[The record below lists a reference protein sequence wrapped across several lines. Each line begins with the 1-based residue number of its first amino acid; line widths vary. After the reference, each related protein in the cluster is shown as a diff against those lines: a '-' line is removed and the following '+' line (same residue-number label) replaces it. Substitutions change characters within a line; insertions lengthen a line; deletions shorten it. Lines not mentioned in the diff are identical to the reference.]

1 LTKNNYEVIIDTM
14 NIFYLDKDPKTCAEM
29 HCDKHVVKMI
39 IEYAQLM
46 STAHRVLDGDQYE
59 GRTANNRRIKR
70 WKHPIP
76 VMEKT
81 LYKAS
86 HVNHPSGK
94 WTRDSQN
101 HYNWLYEMWTHL
113 CDEYTHR
120 YGKVHMTDTKL
131 RELLQSSPMQIPV
144 ETYVDPYLAMPD
156 DVKQTNVVEAY
167 KNYYINYKKDFAKWT
182 QRPVPEFMKFKTH
195 AGFAS

>member
-1 LTKNNYEVIIDTM
+1 M

-46 STAHRVLDGDQYE
+46 STAHRVLDGDPYVSQTL
-59 GRTANNRRIKR
+59 GGRRIQR
-70 WKHPIP
+70 WKHPIAK
-76 VMEKT
+76 MEKT

-86 HVNHPSGK
+86 HVKHPSGL
-94 WTRDSQN
+94 WTRASQN

-120 YGKVHMTDTKL
+120 YGKVHLTDKKL
-131 RELLQSSPMQIPV
+131 REMLQSAPMQIDV
-144 ETYVDPYLAMPD
+144 EPFVDPYLAMPD
-156 DVKQTNVVEAY
+156 DVKQSNVVEAY

-182 QRPVPEFMKFKTH
+182 KRPIPEFMNFETH
-195 AGFAS
+195 AGYAS

>member
-1 LTKNNYEVIIDTM
+1 M

-46 STAHRVLDGDQYE
+46 STAHRVLDGDPYE
-59 GRTANNRRIKR
+59 GKTANGRRIAR
-70 WKHPIP
+70 WRHPIEK
-76 VMEKT
+76 MENT

-86 HVNHPSGK
+86 HIKHPSNL
-94 WTRDSQN
+94 WVRASQN

-120 YGKVHMTDTKL
+120 YGKIHETDRKL
-131 RELLQSSPMQIPV
+131 RDMLSSAPMQIDV
-144 ETYVDPYLAMPD
+144 EPYVDPYLAMPD

-182 QRPVPEFMKFKTH
+182 KRPVPQFMKFETH
-195 AGFAS
+195 AGYAS

>member
-1 LTKNNYEVIIDTM
+1 M
-14 NIFYLDKDPKTCAEM
+14 NLFYLHEEPEVSAKL

-59 GRTANNRRIKR
+59 GKTANGRRIQR

-86 HVNHPSGK
+86 HIKHPSGL

-101 HYNWLYEMWTHL
+101 HYNWLYTMWTHL
-113 CDEYTHR
+113 CDEYTYR
-120 YGKVHMTDTKL
+120 YGRVHMTDSKL
-131 RELLQSSPMQIPV
+131 RDLLESPPMQIPV

-156 DVKQTNVVEAY
+156 DVKQKDVVQSYQDYYVQY
-167 KNYYINYKKDFAKWT
+167 KNHLAKWT
-182 QRPVPEFMKFKTH
+182 NRRIPEFMSIETN
-195 AGFAS
+195 AGYAS

>member
-1 LTKNNYEVIIDTM
+1 M
-14 NIFYLDKDPKTCAEM
+14 NIFYLDKDPKICAEM

-46 STAHRVLDGDQYE
+46 STAHRVLDGDPYVSQTL
-59 GRTANNRRIKR
+59 GGRRIQR
-70 WKHPIP
+70 WKHPIAK
-76 VMEKT
+76 MEKT

-86 HVNHPSGK
+86 HVKHPSGL

-120 YGKVHMTDTKL
+120 YGKVHLTDKKL
-131 RELLQSSPMQIPV
+131 RGLLESPPMQIPV

-156 DVKQTNVVEAY
+156 DVKQKDVVQSYQDYYIQY
-167 KNYYINYKKDFAKWT
+167 KNHLAVWT
-182 QRPVPEFMKFKTH
+182 KRSVPSFMTEV
-195 AGFAS
+195 A

>member
-1 LTKNNYEVIIDTM
+1 M
-14 NIFYLDKDPKTCAEM
+14 NIFYLDKNPKVCAEM
-29 HCDKHVVKMI
+29 HCDKHVCKMI

-70 WKHPIP
+70 WKHPLP

-101 HYNWLYEMWTHL
+101 HYNWLYQMWTHL

-120 YGKVHMTDTKL
+120 YGKVHMTDSKL
-131 RELLQSSPMQIPV
+131 RELLQSPPMQIPV

-156 DVKQTNVVEAY
+156 DVKQENVVEAY
-167 KNYYINYKKDFAKWT
+167 RDYYLNYKKDFAKWT
-182 QRPVPEFMKFKTH
+182 NKKVPDFMIGTIQEIKDIETH
-195 AGFAS
+195 AGYAS

>member
-1 LTKNNYEVIIDTM
+1 M
-14 NIFYLDKDPKTCAEM
+14 NIFYLDKDPKICAEM
-29 HCDKHVVKMI
+29 HCDKHVCKMI

-46 STAHRVLDGDQYE
+46 STAHRVIDGVSYE
-59 GRTANNRRIKR
+59 GRTANNRRIAR
-70 WKHPIP
+70 WKHPLENH
-76 VMEKT
+76 EKV

-86 HVNHPSGK
+86 HINHPSNI
-94 WTRDSQN
+94 WVRESQN

-120 YGKVHMTDTKL
+120 YDKIHMTDSKL
-131 RELLQSSPMQIPV
+131 RGILKSPPMQIDV
-144 ETYVDPYLAMPD
+144 KTFVDPYLAMPN

-182 QRPVPEFMKFKTH
+182 NRPTPKFMNFETH
-195 AGFAS
+195 AGYAS

>member
-1 LTKNNYEVIIDTM
+1 M
-14 NIFYLDKDPKTCAEM
+14 NIFYLDKNPKVCAEM
-29 HCDKHVVKMI
+29 HCDKHVCKMI

-70 WKHPIP
+70 WKHPLP

-101 HYNWLYEMWTHL
+101 HYNWLYQMWTHL

-120 YGKVHMTDTKL
+120 YGKVHMTDSKL
-131 RELLQSSPMQIPV
+131 RELLQSPPMQIPV

-156 DVKQTNVVEAY
+156 DVKQENVVEAY
-167 KNYYINYKKDFAKWT
+167 RDYYINYKKDFAKWT
-182 QRPVPEFMKFKTH
+182 NKKVPDFMIGTIQEIKDIETH
-195 AGFAS
+195 AGYAS

>member
-1 LTKNNYEVIIDTM
+1 M

-59 GRTANNRRIKR
+59 GKTANGRRIQR

-86 HVNHPSGK
+86 HIKHPSGL

-101 HYNWLYEMWTHL
+101 HYNWLYTMWTHL
-113 CDEYTHR
+113 CDEYTYR
-120 YGKVHMTDTKL
+120 YGRVHMTDSKL
-131 RELLQSSPMQIPV
+131 RDLLESPPMQIPV

-156 DVKQTNVVEAY
+156 DVKQKDVVQSYQDYYVQY
-167 KNYYINYKKDFAKWT
+167 KNHLAKWT
-182 QRPVPEFMKFKTH
+182 NRRIPEFMLIETN
-195 AGFAS
+195 AGYASLWI